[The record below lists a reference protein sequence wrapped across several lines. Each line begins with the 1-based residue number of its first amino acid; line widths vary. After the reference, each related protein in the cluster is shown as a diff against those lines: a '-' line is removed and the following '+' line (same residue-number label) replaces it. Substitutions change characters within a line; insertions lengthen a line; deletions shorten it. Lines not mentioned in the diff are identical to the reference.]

1 MVNKCSTRWGCN
13 LPYHVCHSI
22 EQDRQK
28 L

>member
-1 MVNKCSTRWGCN
+1 VNKCSTRWGCN